1 MILKAR
7 ALVAIQFGLLG
18 VLFLKPAG
26 WLLSDLE
33 ILKVIST
40 LLTIIAFVVFVFA
53 YVALKPSLRV
63 SPIPKPG
70 APLIVSGI
78 YRWFRHPMYLGVLMI
93 GLGFLLDNLN
103 LASIVTYAFLFLNM
117 VIKADYEDSLLR
129 ARHSY
134 ALEYQVKVFG
144 LLGRKHA

>member
-7 ALVAIQFGLLG
+7 ALVAIQFALLG

-26 WLLSDLE
+26 LLLSDSE
-33 ILKVIST
+33 ILKVISI
-40 LLTIIAFVVFVFA
+40 LLTFIAFIVFVFA

-70 APLIVSGI
+70 APLNVSGI

-93 GLGFLLDNLN
+93 GMAFLLDNLN
-103 LASIVTYAFLFLNM
+103 LISIVVFALLTLNM
-117 VIKADYEDSLLR
+117 VVKANYEDSLLR
-129 ARHSY
+129 ERHSS
-134 ALEYQVKVFG
+134 AIDYQKRVLG
-144 LLGRKHA
+144 LLGRKNA